1 MPAQNYRSQLVNPHE
16 VKFTYLPDTM
26 KTNGESALMTKEFDQ
41 MMAEMPSLIL
51 KLRGAELLSR
61 DDLHGIPQ
69 RGVYVLYEDGKPIY
83 VGRSNRL
90 RNRLLEH
97 SRQSSTQNSA
107 PFAFNL
113 AKEKAARRGINISQ
127 ARNELERDLTFKDLF
142 TQAKKRVS
150 LMRIRTVQID
160 SPVMQTLFE
169 VYAALALKTPY
180 NDFDTH

>member
-1 MPAQNYRSQLVNPHE
+1 
-16 VKFTYLPDTM
+16 
-26 KTNGESALMTKEFDQ
+26 MTKEFDQ
-41 MMAEMPSLIL
+41 MMAEMPHLFL
-51 KLRGAELLSR
+51 NLRKAELLSR

-90 RNRLLEH
+90 RDRLLQH
-97 SRQSSTQNSA
+97 SRQSSTHNSA

-113 AKEKAARRGINISQ
+113 AKEKADRRGIDTTQ
-127 ARNELERDLTFKDLF
+127 ARNQLERNPVFKDLF

-150 LMRIRTVQID
+150 LMRIRTVQIEN
-160 SPVMQTLFE
+160 PVMQTLFE
-169 VYAALALKTPY
+169 VYADLTLKTPY

>member
-1 MPAQNYRSQLVNPHE
+1 
-16 VKFTYLPDTM
+16 
-26 KTNGESALMTKEFDQ
+26 MTKEFDQ
-41 MMAEMPSLIL
+41 IVAEMPHLL
-51 KLRGAELLSR
+51 LRLQEAELLSR
-61 DDLHGIPQ
+61 DDLRGIPE

-97 SRQSSTQNSA
+97 SRQSSTHNSA

-113 AKEKAARRGINISQ
+113 AKEKADRRGIDTSQ
-127 ARNELERDLTFKDLF
+127 ARNQLERNPAFKDLF

-150 LMRIRTVQID
+150 LMRIRTVQIEN
-160 SPVMQTLFE
+160 PVMQTLFE